1 MKKLAALGMLSLSFN
16 ATAQDSLVDAE
27 SWVRSVNGLVHTERV
42 VLKKNA
48 ATGGT
53 DIGLMIP
60 AAEMLAEAGV
70 NDKGRRVLE
79 LARAY
84 AGQSGRKLNV
94 LLPEQKPAPP
104 ADDCSG
110 PGAGSVPT
118 GSHVYIFIKE

>member
-1 MKKLAALGMLSLSFN
+1 MKKLAALGILSLSFN
-16 ATAQDSLVDAE
+16 ATAQDSLSDAE